1 MKKIWWIIII
11 VIILILLA
19 PVFLRRGKK
28 RAVKEGIS
36 EIPVVVTTI
45 QKRNIEEW
53 LSYSVIVEGLDQTM
67 VFSDL
72 PGRFSRFVVKEGSYV
87 HKYNIIAYIEREV
100 PGVEIKPIPVKAPVT
115 GYVSLLPTDRGTP
128 VMQNTPIAQVASIKV
143 VKVKF
148 SVPENTKLK
157 PGDPLK
163 LKINNLLETYNGKIK
178 FVSRFPDPV
187 TKTTKVIGIF
197 KNKNM
202 KIKPGMFGKVLVRIA
217 QKRDC
222 LSTPDIAIIGIEN
235 KYIFKV
241 KDERAEEIPVNVG
254 ASNGYFTEILGDIHT
269 GDTIIVKGQHIVKDG
284 SRVRIEEDK

>member
-19 PVFLRRGKK
+19 PIFLRKGKK
-28 RAVKEGIS
+28 RVVKEGIS
-36 EIPVVVTTI
+36 EIPVVVTTV

-53 LSYSVIVEGLDQTM
+53 LNYSVVVEGLDQTM

-87 HKYNIIAYIEREV
+87 HKDNVIAYIEKEV

-115 GYVSLLPTDRGTP
+115 GYVSLFPIDKGTP
-128 VMQNTPIAQVASIKV
+128 VMQNKPIAQVASIKM

-148 SVPENTKLK
+148 SVPEKIKLK

-163 LKINNLLETYNGKIK
+163 LKIKGVSETYNGKIK
-178 FVSRFPDPV
+178 FVSKFPDPV
-187 TKTTKVIGIF
+187 TKTTSVIGIF
-197 KNKNM
+197 KNMNM
-202 KIKPGMFGKVLVRIA
+202 VIKPGMFGQVLVRIT
-217 QKRDC
+217 QKKDC
-222 LSTPDIAIIGIEN
+222 LSVPEIAIIGIEN
-235 KYIFKV
+235 KYVFKV
-241 KDERAEEIPVNVG
+241 KDGRAEEIPISVG
-254 ASNGYFTEILGDIHT
+254 ISNGYFTEILGDIHT